1 MVYVVGD
8 THADYDWSKLN
19 TYNFPE
25 QKSMNYNDFV
35 IVLGDWGGIW
45 DGAKQ
50 DEYIQKWYN
59 EKKFT
64 TLWISGNHENFD
76 LLAQYPI
83 EEWNGGKVQFIGDH
97 IIHLMR
103 GQVYTI
109 EGKTFFVMGGAQSV
123 DKYNRKEGKSWWAQ
137 EMPSNE
143 EYEEALDN
151 LDRVGNKV
159 DFILTH
165 TAPDKVV
172 ELLSRYVWNN
182 SDKLTQFLQIV
193 SETVDFKEWY
203 FGHFHTDVDMGR
215 YHCRYTSKPERIV

>member
-1 MVYVVGD
+1 MV
-8 THADYDWSKLN
+8 S
-19 TYNFPE
+19 
-25 QKSMNYNDFV
+25 
-35 IVLGDWGGIW
+35 
-45 DGAKQ
+45 
-50 DEYIQKWYN
+50 
-59 EKKFT
+59 
-64 TLWISGNHENFD
+64 NHENHD
-76 LLAQYPI
+76 ALNALPI
-83 EEWNGGKVQFIGDH
+83 SEWHGGKVHFITDS

-123 DKYNRKEGKSWWAQ
+123 DKYRRKEGESWWAQ

-151 LDRVGNKV
+151 LDRVDNKV

-203 FGHFHTDVDMGR
+203 FGHFHTDIDMGK
-215 YHCRYTSKPERIV
+215 YHCRYTSKPERII